1 MLGALGGLRGWLG
14 CGLFGLGWAVA
25 GLAWRAGL
33 GWGWLAGAP
42 RWGRVCILLCTSL
55 QFVGGWGLWWQLNLT
70 VQGQVFA
77 RAVHIQFLF
86 LILEDFGLIRLWDLG
101 FTLMGSL
108 IVIPE

>member
-33 GWGWLAGAP
+33 GWGWLAGALGSRMHP
-42 RWGRVCILLCTSL
+42 ALHLASIC
-55 QFVGGWGLWWQLNLT
+55 WGL
-70 VQGQVFA
+70 G
-77 RAVHIQFLF
+77 AVVAAELDGSRSSICAGCSHTIPVD